1 MQDYLINL
9 LSQLGHWGYL
19 IVFSVA
25 TLECAAFL
33 GLIVPGETIVLV
45 AGFFASRGFLGIGN
59 LIVLVAAGAIIGDSI
74 GYELGRRFGRS
85 WLLSAS
91 RWVGLRNSHLARV
104 DAFFMRHGGKAVLL
118 GRFVGFA
125 RALVPF
131 VAGASEMPYRHFL
144 PYNAFGGILWSI
156 SFGLLGYFLG
166 ASWQLAEHW
175 IGPASAVAGG
185 IFLAVI
191 ALVWL
196 WRWLIHH
203 ELGIKRRWT
212 MLLQR
217 PRIVAFRHRFA
228 PQFAFIHTRFSP
240 GSYLGLHLTLGTLAL
255 SVSAWLF
262 GGIAEDVVTGDP
274 LTVVDIQVAAWLHAH
289 TDPPVIAVMSFISS
303 LGSIPVVSAIAV
315 ITALLLGWRRH
326 WYRLLSL
333 ALTVPG
339 GILLNIL
346 LKYAFHRLRPTFE
359 NPIVVLT
366 SYSFPSTHT
375 MAATVLYGALATFAV
390 GFLKEWRW
398 RTLVVLATILLVA
411 LIGFSRMYLGVHY
424 LSDVL
429 AAIAEGVAWLALCL
443 TGVRTV
449 QLWRQASTSDPTWFI
464 TNDSPPSQW
473 ERH

>member
-1 MQDYLINL
+1 MRRISRFDCTGGNHSRCCRILCFARFT
-9 LSQLGHWGYL
+9 GYWRPNRAGSSRRHHRGQSWL
-19 IVFSVA
+19 RTWPVLWSI
-25 TLECAAFL
+25 
-33 GLIVPGETIVLV
+33 LV
-45 AGFFASRGFLGIGN
+45 AQR
-59 LIVLVAAGAIIGDSI
+59 
-74 GYELGRRFGRS
+74 EPLGRDTKQPPRTS
-85 WLLSAS
+85 
-91 RWVGLRNSHLARV
+91 
-104 DAFFMRHGGKAVLL
+104 
-118 GRFVGFA
+118 GRFLYAVWRQSSTA
-125 RALVPF
+125 RPIRWFCACACAICRRRF
-131 VAGASEMPYRHFL
+131 SEMPYRHFL

-156 SFGLLGYFLG
+156 SFELLGYFLG

-185 IFLAVI
+185 IFLAII

-228 PQFAFIHTRFSP
+228 PQLAFIHTRFSP

-262 GGIAEDVVTGDP
+262 GGIAEDIVTGDP

-359 NPIVVLT
+359 NPIVALT

-449 QLWRQASTSDPTWFI
+449 QLWRQASTSDPTRFI

-473 ERH
+473 DRH